1 MKKLNVKKLNVK
13 TSEKIIEIILAAIA
27 VALIF
32 EIVAN
37 VIVDIQHNKTA
48 TESKETVTESYETI
62 VEFTDNQAADLG
74 GYYLDNTDEWYANL
88 ETGARDNLVICRDNA
103 NDTYIVSN
111 LEFTGSR
118 TKDGNNYQL
127 LVMILEHK
135 DDEVTGIYVSLTGKR
150 NGEPV
155 GYVTRYTGDMI
166 PKEYRS
172 IADVAKRQTTECYL
186 KKVVNN

>member
-1 MKKLNVKKLNVK
+1 MKMSKF
-13 TSEKIIEIILAAIA
+13 IAIF
-27 VALIF
+27 LS
-32 EIVAN
+32 
-37 VIVDIQHNKTA
+37 VIVIMVLFELAIQTIQHKEA
-48 TESKETVTESYETI
+48 DTEPKETVTESEETV

-74 GYYLDNTDEWYANL
+74 GYYLDNTDEWCTNL
-88 ETGARDNLVICRDNA
+88 ETGARDNLVICHDNA

-135 DDEVTGIYVSLTGKR
+135 GDEVTGIYASLTGRR

-155 GYVTRYTGDMI
+155 GYIRRYTGDEI
-166 PKEYRS
+166 PKDYRS